1 MPSKHALALV
11 IGLSLAATAN
21 AEEYRQHEAH
31 VHGHVEFNIAQ
42 DGKDLLIEITSPG
55 ADVVGFEHAPE
66 NAEQEQA
73 LKQAIAALKDTDKLF
88 AINQQAKC
96 VIEDVHVS
104 HTLGQDSHEGH
115 DHHDHEGHDHDKH
128 DHEGHDHD
136 KHEHDHEHDHEHE
149 HKGHDHEEHAHDDH
163 DGHEH
168 HDHEGHDHE
177 GHDHEHGGHG
187 EFTVEYRYHCDSV
200 ADLNSIDTTWF
211 KQFPATE
218 SISANLFTDTTQS
231 ATTLNKG
238 NTKIAIK

>member
-96 VIEDVHVS
+96 VIDDVHVS

-136 KHEHDHEHDHEHE
+136 KHEHE
-149 HKGHDHEEHAHDDH
+149 HKGHDHEEHAHDDHDGH

>member
-11 IGLSLAATAN
+11 IGLSLTATAN

-66 NAEQEQA
+66 NAEQENA
-73 LKQAIAALKDTDKLF
+73 LNNAIAALKDTNKLF

-96 VIEDVHVS
+96 VIEDVHVA
-104 HTLGQDSHEGH
+104 HTLGEESHEGH

-128 DHEGHDHD
+128 DHDKHKDHDHD
-136 KHEHDHEHDHEHE
+136 EHDDHH
-149 HKGHDHEEHAHDDH
+149 DH

-168 HDHEGHDHE
+168 HE

-187 EFTVEYRYHCDSV
+187 EFTVEYRYHCNSV

-218 SISANLFTDTTQS
+218 SISVNLFTDTTQS
-231 ATTLNKG
+231 ATNLSKDNA
-238 NTKIAIK
+238 KIAIK

>member
-11 IGLSLAATAN
+11 IGLSLTATAN

-66 NAEQEQA
+66 NAEQENA
-73 LKQAIAALKDTDKLF
+73 LNNAIAALKDTNKLF

-96 VIEDVHVS
+96 VIEDVHVA
-104 HTLGQDSHEGH
+104 HTLGEESHEGH
-115 DHHDHEGHDHDKH
+115 DHHDHDHDHEGHDHDKH
-128 DHEGHDHD
+128 DHDKHKDHDHD
-136 KHEHDHEHDHEHE
+136 DHH
-149 HKGHDHEEHAHDDH
+149 DH

-168 HDHEGHDHE
+168 HE

-218 SISANLFTDTTQS
+218 SISVNLFTDTTQS
-231 ATTLNKG
+231 ATNLSKDNA
-238 NTKIAIK
+238 KIAIK

>member
-11 IGLSLAATAN
+11 IGLSLTATAN

-66 NAEQEQA
+66 NAEQENA
-73 LKQAIAALKDTDKLF
+73 LNNAIAALKDTNKLF

-96 VIEDVHVS
+96 VIEDVHLA
-104 HTLGQDSHEGH
+104 HTLGEESHEGH
-115 DHHDHEGHDHDKH
+115 DHHDHGGHDHDKH

-136 KHEHDHEHDHEHE
+136 KHDHDHDKHKDHDHDEHDDHH
-149 HKGHDHEEHAHDDH
+149 DH

-168 HDHEGHDHE
+168 HE
-177 GHDHEHGGHG
+177 GHDHEHRGHG

-218 SISANLFTDTTQS
+218 SISVNLFTDTTQS
-231 ATTLNKG
+231 ATNLSKDNA
-238 NTKIAIK
+238 KIAIK

>member
-11 IGLSLAATAN
+11 IGLSLTATAN

-66 NAEQEQA
+66 NAEQENA
-73 LKQAIAALKDTDKLF
+73 LNNAIAALKDTNKLF

-96 VIEDVHVS
+96 VIEDVHVA
-104 HTLGQDSHEGH
+104 HTLGEESHEGH
-115 DHHDHEGHDHDKH
+115 DHHDHGGHDHDKH

-136 KHEHDHEHDHEHE
+136 KHDHDKHKDHDHDDHH
-149 HKGHDHEEHAHDDH
+149 DH

-168 HDHEGHDHE
+168 HE

-218 SISANLFTDTTQS
+218 SISVNLFTDTTQS
-231 ATTLNKG
+231 ATNLSKDNA
-238 NTKIAIK
+238 KIAIK